1 MKSEEYDQILQ
12 RMMSVCSKNEKC
24 AYDIEQKLKKNN
36 LPDDEIEKIL
46 DDLQESDFINHIRYT
61 EAFVNDKLRFNHWGK
76 RKIAHALRAKNI
88 DEKIINQKL
97 EEIDTQLYEKIL
109 NEELEKKISS
119 VGGISDKRDKEK
131 VVRYLLQKG
140 FEYGK
145 IFDIIDKRTNIG

>member
-1 MKSEEYDQILQ
+1 MNSEEYDQLLQ

-24 AYDIEQKLKKNN
+24 AYDIEQKLKKKYFQ
-36 LPDDEIEKIL
+36 DDEIEKIIY
-46 DDLQESDFINHIRYT
+46 DLQESDFINHIRYT

-97 EEIDTQLYEKIL
+97 EEIDPQLYEEIL
-109 NEELEKKISS
+109 NEELEKKLSS
-119 VGGISDKRDKEK
+119 IGEITDKKGKEK